1 MMVSSAY
8 VRLISHDQRDYLPNL
23 RTTHLVVPYL
33 PFLPKIPHPHEIRKG
48 IRVPLVSHP

>member
-23 RTTHLVVPYL
+23 RMAHLVVHYV
-33 PFLPKIPHPHEIRKG
+33 PFLPNIPHPPEIRKG